1 MTAFIMIAAVTLAVA
16 LALTLA
22 VVVLLG
28 AVAVVVTVAAWVWV
42 PVASAR
48 YERLL
53 KGRYDPLPPSRTYGH
68 RHAAPQPDPAAVEN
82 DWYWNDARDAT
93 TVIELAPTAPMPD
106 LSQWGTHEVGGV
118 R

>member
-1 MTAFIMIAAVTLAVA
+1 MSAQIAATLDEAAIIALGLAAFVAIVTL
-16 LALTLA
+16 LDRIRQPGT
-22 VVVLLG
+22 
-28 AVAVVVTVAAWVWV
+28 
-42 PVASAR
+42 SAPSAPR
-48 YERLL
+48 IRGPRAGVRRTERE
-53 KGRYDPLPPSRTYGH
+53 LP
-68 RHAAPQPDPAAVEN
+68 PDPAAVEN